1 LNYINFNPISE
12 VPKLRQ
18 IAFVYELFAKEIRVQ
33 PLEEEEGRRRRIK
46 NSYLNFSIPI
56 TNEFTI

>member
-1 LNYINFNPISE
+1 

-18 IAFVYELFAKEIRVQ
+18 IAFVYELFAKEIKKHHAHVR
-33 PLEEEEGRRRRIK
+33 LGFSHLRRRRRRRRRRIK
-46 NSYLNFSIPI
+46 NSYLNFSISI

>member
-1 LNYINFNPISE
+1 M
-12 VPKLRQ
+12 PKLRQ